1 MPDHWFTD
9 MADIRDVVHGPG
21 AFGAIIDA
29 FLRARGRFDVN
40 VSIGVETE
48 RPETILVLVVIN
60 DTKAI
65 FTPAE
70 CRAIGQAI
78 VSSIP
83 QARSFGATTEEADEL
98 RSFAAILIRNADD
111 AAAVSP
117 HGLH

>member
-1 MPDHWFTD
+1 
-9 MADIRDVVHGPG
+9 MADPWLHVTDLEGVHHGPD
-21 AFGAIIDA
+21 ACSAIVSA

-48 RPETILVLVVIN
+48 RPDEILVLVVIN
-60 DTKAI
+60 DTKAV
-65 FTPAE
+65 FTPRE
-70 CRAIGQAI
+70 LRMVGESIVETIPRARALG
-78 VSSIP
+78 
-83 QARSFGATTEEADEL
+83 ARQTDVDEM